1 MSLVEDLNQCNS
13 FVAMEMLVALLSK
26 QDVYLRDVQML
37 LENFVNPLYA

>member
-1 MSLVEDLNQCNS
+1 
-13 FVAMEMLVALLSK
+13 MEMLVALLSK